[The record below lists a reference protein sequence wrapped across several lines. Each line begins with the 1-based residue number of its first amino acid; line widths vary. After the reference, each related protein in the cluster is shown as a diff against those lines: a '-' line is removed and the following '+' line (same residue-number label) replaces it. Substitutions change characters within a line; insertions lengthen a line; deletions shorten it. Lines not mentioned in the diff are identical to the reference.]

1 MTEVHN
7 RSSPLSVRITAVST
21 TQNISSSPKI
31 RRNRWTK
38 EEQDIIA
45 SQLLSGKSVCQIK
58 LPVRT
63 STVVRSKVRQIKKN
77 LVETSPEMTDLQ
89 QRQQHSTG
97 KNLFHLFCLEI

>member
-7 RSSPLSVRITAVST
+7 RSSPLSVRIPAVST

-38 EEQDIIA
+38 EEGIIA
-45 SQLLSGKSVCQIK
+45 SQLLNGKSVCQIK
-58 LPVRT
+58 LPGRT
-63 STVVRSKVRQIKKN
+63 STAVRSEVRQIKKN
-77 LVETSPEMTDLQ
+77 LVETSPETTDLQ

-97 KNLFHLFCLEI
+97 KNLFHFFCLEI